1 MQGCLLSSLT
11 KTMRPLGRLT
21 ARYKGLGSLSSR
33 FLSQMQPT
41 ECAGDTWPSSYY
53 LVGTGLGGPSQ
64 MVMLWLLLL
73 LWVIK
78 SLVSTQES
86 CVLHQHSGNCAR
98 LNCWLASKVKYQVL
112 YGSWQRGERKGQ
124 GQTHKLKSHLHTFSL
139 YPHLFFSYFFFT
151 FLYFSFSKL

>member
-21 ARYKGLGSLSSR
+21 ARYKGLGSLSSK

-41 ECAGDTWPSSYY
+41 ECADDTWPSSHY
-53 LVGTGLGGPSQ
+53 LVGTGLGEPSQ

-112 YGSWQRGERKGQ
+112 YGSWQGREERSGPNTQIKEPS
-124 GQTHKLKSHLHTFSL
+124 THIQPVSSSL
-139 YPHLFFSYFFFT
+139 FSYFFFT